1 MDLIL
6 IERPRPDILRIV
18 MNRPERRHAVTPELR
33 AQILEAMKAG
43 ESDPAVRA
51 IILTGSCGHFSGGGD
66 IERISGLTKAD
77 IPVYMEGLRRF
88 VVALGNCTKPLIAAV
103 QGVAAGGGAGFA
115 LACDFIVMGRSAS
128 FVFPFF
134 RIGLIPDAGILH
146 HLPRRVGIAMARQ
159 ILYIDQRVDG
169 AQAGQIGLADF
180 VADDERVQDEALEL
194 ASKLARHPPQAF
206 GLTKAILNG
215 EGRLL
220 ADILN
225 AEAQAQQLCLQS
237 PEFKAGVAA
246 FINKQGKR

>member
-6 IERPRPDILRIV
+6 IERPRPEILRIV

-33 AQILEAMKAG
+33 TQILEAMQAG
-43 ESDPAVRA
+43 EADPAIRA
-51 IILTGSCGHFSGGGD
+51 IILTGSGGHFSGGGD
-66 IERISGLTKAD
+66 IERISGLTAAD
-77 IPVYMEGLRRF
+77 IPAYMEGLRRF
-88 VVALGNCTKPLIAAV
+88 IVALGNCSKPLVAAV

-115 LACDFIVMGRSAS
+115 LACDFIVMGRDAT

-146 HLPRRVGIAMARQ
+146 HLPRRIGLAAARQ
-159 ILYIDQRVDG
+159 VLFIDQRVDG
-169 AQAGQIGLADF
+169 NGAERLGLADF
-180 VADDERVQDEALEL
+180 VTDHNRVQDEAVEL

-206 GLTKAILNG
+206 ALTKSILNG
-215 EGRLL
+215 EGQSL
-220 ADILN
+220 ADILS

-246 FINKQGKR
+246 FRSKQTKG